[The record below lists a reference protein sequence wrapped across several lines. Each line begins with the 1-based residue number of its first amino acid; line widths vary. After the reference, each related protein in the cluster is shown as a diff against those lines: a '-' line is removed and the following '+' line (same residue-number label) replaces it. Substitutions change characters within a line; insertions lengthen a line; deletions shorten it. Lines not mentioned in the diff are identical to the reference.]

1 MLNQQSLPKE
11 PLRTPPVPCG
21 GEVQAPSPGGAFSL
35 KGEYHETDQLRELG
49 GQLGADSREG
59 SQLTQSPYLG

>member
-1 MLNQQSLPKE
+1 M
-11 PLRTPPVPCG
+11 PCG